1 MPSVTQLNSKHNKF
15 KYRDLLDLNYVE
27 TGKRHKAFTEKVA
40 KELIESKEVF
50 CVAFDFAWKWLGYTD
65 RVAAKGGLFPTRN
78 LKPNIDFII
87 VDPSTRTVWIDVK
100 NLKEW
105 AVIADTEKSREVL
118 ACLDRVEKF
127 ALSIVPTP
135 IATPTPTPTPA
146 PAISPVLVASN
157 DLQRFD
163 KDGIELVINTR
174 TGEAFATQSGY
185 ARMSGLSRQAINKRC
200 KGCNLDDLKTAEIE
214 TPSGLQGCNLIP
226 AKLVFKWAITDKP
239 ELAEAMGEAGAT
251 VYIHQ
256 LAGFKVTSDA
266 VKKPTPTPPTA
277 ISPVL
282 VASNDLQRF
291 DKDGIELVIDTRTG
305 EAFATQSGYARMS
318 GLSRQAINKRCKG
331 CNLDDLKTAEIET
344 PSGLQGCNLIPAK
357 LVFKWAITDKP
368 ELAEA
373 MGEAG
378 ATVYIHQLA
387 GFKVTSDAVKK
398 PTPTPTPTP
407 PISLLPGDIRLVQM
421 VSSLKDINFEL
432 LNPRFKQ
439 GLQDLAAD
447 MLGIST
453 PLLPANAR
461 DGVWCGV
468 VERAEQL
475 NYPIELTLNKRNVLG
490 RWVSALISDRVKE
503 VRLCNGT
510 QRQINLYR
518 ITPELDT
525 AIVAYFDKINIKPL
539 S

>member
-1 MPSVTQLNSKHNKF
+1 MPSVTELNSKHNKF

-50 CVAFDFAWKWLGYTD
+50 CVAFDFAWKWLGYTN
-65 RVAAKGGLFPTRN
+65 RVAAKAGLFPTRN

-87 VDPSTRTVWIDVK
+87 VDISTRTVWIDVE
-100 NLKEW
+100 NLKKW

-135 IATPTPTPTPA
+135 IAPTPP
-146 PAISPVLVASN
+146 PAISPYPVVETFSLALAKQLIESDDRFPVNFEDAWQWLGYSRKDKGLDMLKSYFILGKDFTFHQQGEWRQGGRSSDYYRLTTNCLKELGMVAKTEQGKQIRKYFL
-157 DLQRFD
+157 DCE
-163 KDGIELVINTR
+163 KI
-174 TGEAFATQSGY
+174 AKQSI
-185 ARMSGLSRQAINKRC
+185 A
-200 KGCNLDDLKTAEIE
+200 
-214 TPSGLQGCNLIP
+214 
-226 AKLVFKWAITDKP
+226 
-239 ELAEAMGEAGAT
+239 
-251 VYIHQ
+251 
-256 LAGFKVTSDA
+256 
-266 VKKPTPTPPTA
+266 PTPPA
-277 ISPVL
+277 AP
-282 VASNDLQRF
+282 Q
-291 DKDGIELVIDTRTG
+291 
-305 EAFATQSGYARMS
+305 
-318 GLSRQAINKRCKG
+318 
-331 CNLDDLKTAEIET
+331 
-344 PSGLQGCNLIPAK
+344 
-357 LVFKWAITDKP
+357 
-368 ELAEA
+368 
-373 MGEAG
+373 
-378 ATVYIHQLA
+378 
-387 GFKVTSDAVKK
+387 
-398 PTPTPTPTP
+398 
-407 PISLLPGDIRLVQM
+407 LPGDIRFVKM
-421 VSSLKDINFEL
+421 IDSLKEINFEL
-432 LNPRFKQ
+432 VNPRFKQ

-453 PLLPANAR
+453 PLLPENAR

-475 NYPIELTLNKRNVLG
+475 NYPVELTLNKRNVLG

>member
-1 MPSVTQLNSKHNKF
+1 MPSVTQLNSKHNRF

-135 IATPTPTPTPA
+135 IATPTPA

-185 ARMSGLSRQAINKRC
+185 ARMSGLSQQAINKRC
-200 KGCNLDDLKTAEIE
+200 NTYNLDNFKTAEIE
-214 TPSGLQGCNLIP
+214 TVKGFKTYNLIP
-226 AKLVFKWAITDKP
+226 AKLAFKWAITDKP
-239 ELAEAMGEAGAT
+239 ELAEAMGEAGET

-266 VKKPTPTPPTA
+266 VKKPTPTPPPA
-277 ISPVL
+277 ISPDPVVKTFTFALAKQLIESDDRVPVNFEDAWQWLGYTRKDSALKLLKNYFVL
-282 VASNDLQRF
+282 GEDFDLRQSAEWTEGGRSSDYYRLTTNCLKEFGMVAKTEQGKQIRKYFLDCEQIA
-291 DKDGIELVIDTRTG
+291 K
-305 EAFATQSGYARMS
+305 QSIA
-318 GLSRQAINKRCKG
+318 
-331 CNLDDLKTAEIET
+331 
-344 PSGLQGCNLIPAK
+344 PP
-357 LVFKWAITDKP
+357 P
-368 ELAEA
+368 
-373 MGEAG
+373 
-378 ATVYIHQLA
+378 
-387 GFKVTSDAVKK
+387 
-398 PTPTPTPTP
+398 P
-407 PISLLPGDIRLVQM
+407 PISLLPGDIRLDHM
-421 VSSLKDINFEL
+421 IKNLDRIDLEL

-475 NYPIELTLNKRNVLG
+475 NYPVELTLNKRNVLG

>member
-135 IATPTPTPTPA
+135 IATPIPTPTPA

-185 ARMSGLSRQAINKRC
+185 ARMSGKDQSTISRRC
-200 KGCNLDDLKTAEIE
+200 SKLDAPNAVKSSEIE
-214 TPSGLQGCNLIP
+214 TGYGVKVVALIP

-239 ELAEAMGEAGAT
+239 ELAEAMGEAGET

-266 VKKPTPTPPTA
+266 VKKPTRPHPQLSPP
-277 ISPVL
+277 
-282 VASNDLQRF
+282 F
-291 DKDGIELVIDTRTG
+291 
-305 EAFATQSGYARMS
+305 
-318 GLSRQAINKRCKG
+318 
-331 CNLDDLKTAEIET
+331 
-344 PSGLQGCNLIPAK
+344 
-357 LVFKWAITDKP
+357 W
-368 ELAEA
+368 
-373 MGEAG
+373 
-378 ATVYIHQLA
+378 
-387 GFKVTSDAVKK
+387 
-398 PTPTPTPTP
+398 
-407 PISLLPGDIRLVQM
+407 
-421 VSSLKDINFEL
+421 
-432 LNPRFKQ
+432 
-439 GLQDLAAD
+439 
-447 MLGIST
+447 
-453 PLLPANAR
+453 
-461 DGVWCGV
+461 
-468 VERAEQL
+468 
-475 NYPIELTLNKRNVLG
+475 
-490 RWVSALISDRVKE
+490 
-503 VRLCNGT
+503 
-510 QRQINLYR
+510 
-518 ITPELDT
+518 
-525 AIVAYFDKINIKPL
+525 
-539 S
+539 

>member
-50 CVAFDFAWKWLGYTD
+50 CVAFDFAWKWLGYIN
-65 RVAAKGGLFPTRN
+65 RVAAKRGLFPTRN

-87 VDPSTRTVWIDVK
+87 VDYSTRTVWIDVK

-185 ARMSGLSRQAINKRC
+185 ARMSGLSQQAINKRC
-200 KGCNLDDLKTAEIE
+200 NTYNLDNFKTAEIE
-214 TPSGLQGCNLIP
+214 TVKGFKTYNLIP
-226 AKLVFKWAITDKP
+226 AKLA
-239 ELAEAMGEAGAT
+239 
-251 VYIHQ
+251 
-256 LAGFKVTSDA
+256 
-266 VKKPTPTPPTA
+266 
-277 ISPVL
+277 
-282 VASNDLQRF
+282 
-291 DKDGIELVIDTRTG
+291 
-305 EAFATQSGYARMS
+305 
-318 GLSRQAINKRCKG
+318 
-331 CNLDDLKTAEIET
+331 
-344 PSGLQGCNLIPAK
+344 
-357 LVFKWAITDKP
+357 FKWAITDKP

-407 PISLLPGDIRLVQM
+407 TPPISLLPGDIRLDHM
-421 VSSLKDINFEL
+421 IKNLDRIDLEL

-475 NYPIELTLNKRNVLG
+475 NYPVELTLNKRNVLG

>member
-1 MPSVTQLNSKHNKF
+1 MNILAEKKKRVKIGM
-15 KYRDLLDLNYVE
+15 RDMLDLCTLDE
-27 TGKRHKAFTEKVA
+27 HKPHQVLDKKLA
-40 KELIESKEVF
+40 KKLINSSDLFPIE
-50 CVAFDFAWKWLGYTD
+50 FDFAWIWLGYAD
-65 RVAAKGGLFPTRN
+65 RVAAKQAFFGGKCLKNGEDYEIVDAVKRTVYFTVEN
-78 LKPNIDFII
+78 LKI
-87 VDPSTRTVWIDVK
+87 
-100 NLKEW
+100 W
-105 AVIADTEKSREVL
+105 AAFAKTKQSQDVL
-118 ACLDRVEKF
+118 ACFAQVEKS
-127 ALSIVPTP
+127 ALPIVPTP
-135 IATPTPTPTPA
+135 IAPTPPT
-146 PAISPVLVASN
+146 AISPVLVASN

-185 ARMSGLSRQAINKRC
+185 ARMSGKDQSTISRRC
-200 KGCNLDDLKTAEIE
+200 SKLDAPNAVKSSEIE
-214 TPSGLQGCNLIP
+214 TGYG
-226 AKLVFKWAITDKP
+226 V
-239 ELAEAMGEAGAT
+239 
-251 VYIHQ
+251 
-256 LAGFKVTSDA
+256 KV
-266 VKKPTPTPPTA
+266 
-277 ISPVL
+277 
-282 VASNDLQRF
+282 VA
-291 DKDGIELVIDTRTG
+291 
-305 EAFATQSGYARMS
+305 
-318 GLSRQAINKRCKG
+318 
-331 CNLDDLKTAEIET
+331 
-344 PSGLQGCNLIPAK
+344 LIPAK

-407 PISLLPGDIRLVQM
+407 PISLLPSDIRLVQM

-475 NYPIELTLNKRNVLG
+475 GYGVESVLDNRNWLG
-490 RWVSALISDRVKE
+490 RWIAARISDRVKE

-518 ITPELDT
+518 QTPELDA
-525 AIVAYFDKINIKPL
+525 AIVSYFDQKNIKPI

>member
-135 IATPTPTPTPA
+135 IATPIPTPTPA

-163 KDGIELVINTR
+163 KDGIELVIN
-174 TGEAFATQSGY
+174 
-185 ARMSGLSRQAINKRC
+185 
-200 KGCNLDDLKTAEIE
+200 
-214 TPSGLQGCNLIP
+214 
-226 AKLVFKWAITDKP
+226 
-239 ELAEAMGEAGAT
+239 
-251 VYIHQ
+251 
-256 LAGFKVTSDA
+256 
-266 VKKPTPTPPTA
+266 
-277 ISPVL
+277 
-282 VASNDLQRF
+282 
-291 DKDGIELVIDTRTG
+291 TRTG